1 MIYVPICNKYLVF
14 LGYQWYLSYD
24 VIVPCNFCTTENLV
38 LAETVTRVQFTL
50 DYTHGYVHVI
60 INYLNIRYNK

>member
-1 MIYVPICNKYLVF
+1 MCPYAISTLFF

-38 LAETVTRVQFTL
+38 LAEMVTRVQFTL
-50 DYTHGYVHVI
+50 DHTHGYVHVI